1 MSGTETS
8 HILLH
13 LLHPRT
19 GSVFRPEIGTMHAN
33 PVTESYRFAQRDSQ
47 HILKFTGAF
56 LKEKILQLY
65 SVYCNAGHLKLFSRV
80 RATLP
85 QARKKTV
92 THGAVARRKSWRGGS
107 SAIFA
112 PFQNHIW
119 HEHKNSIKMS
129 FHTYISYL
137 KFLRSKNLKLIFAMT
152 TYCINTFVDG

>member
-47 HILKFTGAF
+47 HTVYWSLLGHFKRENLTTVLGVLQCWPPETFFARPRHVATGAN
-56 LKEKILQLY
+56 KN
-65 SVYCNAGHLKLFSRV
+65 SD
-80 RATLP
+80 
-85 QARKKTV
+85 AR
-92 THGAVARRKSWRGGS
+92 RGGS

-119 HEHKNSIKMS
+119 HDNKNSIKMS

-137 KFLRSKNLKLIFAMT
+137 KFLRSKNLKFFICNDDILHCISIF
-152 TYCINTFVDG
+152 VEGKQ

>member
-56 LKEKILQLY
+56 LKEIILQLY

-85 QARKKTV
+85 HAV
-92 THGAVARRKSWRGGS
+92 TWGDFCALHEAQRAVTTEDVDHDGR
-107 SAIFA
+107 ID
-112 PFQNHIW
+112 
-119 HEHKNSIKMS
+119 
-129 FHTYISYL
+129 
-137 KFLRSKNLKLIFAMT
+137 KL
-152 TYCINTFVDG
+152 

>member
-19 GSVFRPEIGTMHAN
+19 GSVFRPEIQIQIQIQIQIGTMHAN

-80 RATLP
+80 RTTLP
-85 QARKKTV
+85 QARTKTV
-92 THGAVARRKSWRGGS
+92 THGAVAVALFLHHFRT
-107 SAIFA
+107 IFGM
-112 PFQNHIW
+112 I
-119 HEHKNSIKMS
+119 IK
-129 FHTYISYL
+129 IQ
-137 KFLRSKNLKLIFAMT
+137 
-152 TYCINTFVDG
+152 